1 MLECL
6 SLSQTRCAAV
16 GETPSSH
23 SAFGPKNLVF
33 KQKSSLDGVTCPVL
47 P

>member
-6 SLSQTRCAAV
+6 SLPQTRCAAV
-16 GETPSSH
+16 GEKPSSH
-23 SAFGPKNLVF
+23 SVFGPKNLVF